1 MGEKLTLF
9 DAEVGVA
16 GSILRDENAYFR
28 VAKLVGEDSFAL
40 ATPRNIF
47 RAAAT
52 LAAEGKVIEPIPI
65 RELLAKEGITLTN
78 ETMLE
83 YMEVTPTAANA
94 EAYAESV
101 QDHARR
107 RRLIQLGEE
116 LTSSDRDTLDLLN
129 FAGDTLEQIRQ
140 GGQET
145 ACITSREML
154 SSFYETLSAREKGER
169 NTVSSSY
176 PRLDKILG
184 GGFLRSGLY
193 IVGARPG
200 MGKTMFALNLADRM
214 KGSVL
219 FVSLEMSEDQIT
231 ARRLARLSGVNSTRL
246 LMGALDDEEYS
257 KIGQCT
263 SQLYK
268 SRVVVNRRPSAT
280 VAEIGLM
287 ARSVKELSCVIVDYL
302 GLIRADDPRANL
314 YERTTKI
321 SGELKQLARALNV
334 PVIALA
340 QLSRSIEGRTNK
352 RPVMSDLR
360 DSGAIEQDADG
371 VLFLYRP
378 GYYNDENPKEWEGSY
393 VECSIAKNR
402 HGSCGKVE
410 FNAFLA
416 TSRFE
421 EI

>member
-1 MGEKLTLF
+1 MGEGLTLF

-47 RAAAT
+47 HAAAV

-214 KGSVL
+214 QGSVL

-287 ARSVKELSCVIVDYL
+287 ARSVKELSCIIVDYL
-302 GLIRADDPRANL
+302 GLIRSDDPRANL